1 MVVPEGTTKVGTA
14 IVREYERSAMTTA
27 QRRIFEA
34 TGNRPAVDSGFDEM
48 ADGFDPFAQPPL
60 SLGKPKKAP
69 KYRNTKCEHQGIK
82 FDSQR
87 ERSRWFHLVQEQA
100 AGRIRDLRLQV
111 KFNLVPKQKRADG
124 SVERAVDYVADF
136 TYRDAAGVLVVED
149 VKSEITR
156 KNPTYGIKRKL
167 MLERHGV
174 TIQEVM

>member
-1 MVVPEGTTKVGTA
+1 MVVPEGTRQVGTA
-14 IVREYERSAMTTA
+14 TVRESARPTMTTA

-34 TGNRPAVDSGFDEM
+34 TGNRPQVDSTFDEI
-48 ADGFDPFAQPPL
+48 AGGVDPFAQPPL

-69 KYRNTKCEHQGIK
+69 KYRNTKCEHEGIK

-111 KFNLVPKQKRADG
+111 KFNLVPTQKRADG
-124 SVERAVDYVADF
+124 TAERAVDYIADF
-136 TYRDAAGVLVVED
+136 VYRDAAGVLVVED

-167 MLERHGV
+167 MLERHGI
-174 TIQEVM
+174 TIQEVI